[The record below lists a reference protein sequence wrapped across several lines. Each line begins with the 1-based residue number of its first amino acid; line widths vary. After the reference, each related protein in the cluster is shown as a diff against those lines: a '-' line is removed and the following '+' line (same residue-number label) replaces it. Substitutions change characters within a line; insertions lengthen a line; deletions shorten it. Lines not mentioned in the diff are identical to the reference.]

1 MSNRA
6 GRDLA
11 ASVQHRLLDYAKA
24 KQDTHQLVLVRYG
37 VERLLYRLGLSE
49 QASRFIL
56 KGAML
61 FVVWT
66 GTAYRATKDLDLL
79 AQESATTDELQS
91 FFCSLCVMKVE
102 DDGLLFLADSVQ
114 AAAIREDNLYQG
126 VRVTL
131 EARLGNA
138 RIPLQV
144 DIGFGDVVTPRA
156 VAADFPTLL
165 DFPAPRLRMY
175 SPATVVAEKLEAMVK
190 LDLMNSRMKDFYDIW
205 ILAREFEFEGEVL
218 SNAIRATFKRRQTEL
233 PARPPFALS
242 VGFSTDVG
250 KRQQWQAFVKR
261 GKLRLPETSLAT
273 VVDAI
278 RDFLMPPITAVAESK
293 KFSAHWPKGGP
304 VWRQSGQKITS

>member
-1 MSNRA
+1 M
-6 GRDLA
+6 
-11 ASVQHRLLDYAKA
+11 
-24 KQDTHQLVLVRYG
+24 LVRYG

-49 QASRFIL
+49 QASGFIL

-61 FVVWT
+61 FVAWT
-66 GTAYRATKDLDLL
+66 GTVYRATKDLDLL
-79 AQESATTDELQS
+79 AQESATTDELQT
-91 FFCSLCVMKVE
+91 FFRSLCVMKVE
-102 DDGLLFLADSVQ
+102 DDGVVFLADSVR

-131 EARLGNA
+131 EALLGNA

-156 VAADFPTLL
+156 VKADFPTLL

-175 SPATVVAEKLEAMVK
+175 SRATVVAEKLEAMVK

-233 PARPPFALS
+233 PAGPPFALS
-242 VGFSTDVG
+242 AGFSTDVG

-278 RDFLMPPITAVAESK
+278 RDFLMPPITAAAESK
-293 KFSAHWPKGGP
+293 KFSSHWPKGGP
-304 VWRQSGQKITS
+304 AWR